1 MHNPGVMSR
10 TPKRFTEHEKGRV
23 EISYGRSGSAGEPCP
38 ESRISYVATAV
49 ATDRES
55 KLHTRLFH
63 FKGLTV
69 YKKK

>member
-1 MHNPGVMSR
+1 MFR
-10 TPKRFTEHEKGRV
+10 TPKRSFTEHEKGRAG
-23 EISYGRSGSAGEPCP
+23 ISYGRSVSVGEPCP
-38 ESRISYVATAV
+38 EFRISYVATAV
-49 ATDRES
+49 GTDLES